1 MQRDVGKIEKQ
12 NRFSASQSV
21 TSISRSV
28 LSSTI
33 ANYRPVNPGLLLLL
47 LLLTRA
53 DEAKK
58 SVHLLYI
65 HTVSGRIGTNGSDV
79 LLPTPLLLL
88 PRHEQLRLISS
99 YCFTRRG
106 KVSFRLASFSF
117 LRAFY
122 PLPRIFFSRQRVY
135 IVCASSCDREH
146 LERCFFQRA
155 FPLIITDNVIR
166 TPPSTRFSNS
176 LIFKFFFSF
185 RCARFVYEEG
195 IYYRNLVL
203 IELLEI
209 EGYILERR
217 ILNSIIITGRSLNR
231 VEKNR

>member
-1 MQRDVGKIEKQ
+1 MLEG
-12 NRFSASQSV
+12 
-21 TSISRSV
+21 SRNKTDFPLRSPWQV
-28 LSSTI
+28 FLAPS
-33 ANYRPVNPGLLLLL
+33 YRPLSRIIVPLIPDYYYYYWQGRMKQKNPYTFFTL
-47 LLLTRA
+47 
-53 DEAKK
+53 
-58 SVHLLYI
+58 

-176 LIFKFFFSF
+176 LVFKFFFSF
-185 RCARFVYEEG
+185 RCA
-195 IYYRNLVL
+195 
-203 IELLEI
+203 
-209 EGYILERR
+209 
-217 ILNSIIITGRSLNR
+217 SIR
-231 VEKNR
+231 VEFTRKDLLSKSCINRIVRNRRVYFRTENS

>member
-58 SVHLLYI
+58 SIHLLYI

-166 TPPSTRFSNS
+166 TPPSTRVSNS
-176 LIFKFFFSF
+176 LVFKFFFSF
-185 RCARFVYEEG
+185 RCA
-195 IYYRNLVL
+195 
-203 IELLEI
+203 
-209 EGYILERR
+209 
-217 ILNSIIITGRSLNR
+217 SIR
-231 VEKNR
+231 VEFTRKDLLSKSCINRIVRNRRVYFRTENS